1 MGGFIVHDV
10 REHIISY
17 TKRRQQKRS
26 REMVAPF
33 ISDLA
38 DVSYRAPKGYYG
50 IGPKSGGTQRQ
61 KPKREP
67 KRVENNDFEK
77 NNIIDDTEEEDENGG
92 LNIGDETL
100 RNNVLD
106 ITAVKTDDIN
116 TDELEQK
123 EEDGKKNDGWRRSES
138 GTWCYSG
145 LKQRSSCGDR
155 KKLLDQMRNENDSL
169 LNIFEDLTSVET
181 VTFTNGNFL
190 NTELPSPERD
200 DTDTKHNE
208 ITGYIEGLDNIDV
221 SPITEKAEISCNN
234 NGEFVVPQH
243 IMDAFINAGF
253 KKPVLFDPGT
263 GKFHPVVFENVNDTS
278 VFLDQKAVVSDSSV
292 EIIDKKEEKSDSI
305 EEIGEV
311 PAHTQ
316 EENRIQLK
324 SKSDS
329 EVERF
334 GILKY
339 SCGPLKRQNKRACDA
354 TKQSDD
360 ATKQSD
366 DATKQSGDATKQP
379 EPVKQMKQA
388 AVNDGTK
395 QDEKKGPLRHDGKS
409 AKNRTAFTT
418 MPDLNRTAV
427 CGWGDSKD
435 FVCTDTGCSE
445 AFYYPGG
452 LVTHRHYAHRGG
464 WRNWMIESRPL
475 PPTEYPSRNA
485 GEKRTDYVRR
495 VMTHTKDPVSVDGA
509 GDLDLVSH
517 ISDTTCDS
525 DETDDGSVM

>member
-1 MGGFIVHDV
+1 MARSQHT
-10 REHIISY
+10 H
-17 TKRRQQKRS
+17 KRR
-26 REMVAPF
+26 
-33 ISDLA
+33 
-38 DVSYRAPKGYYG
+38 
-50 IGPKSGGTQRQ
+50 T
-61 KPKREP
+61 
-67 KRVENNDFEK
+67 
-77 NNIIDDTEEEDENGG
+77 
-92 LNIGDETL
+92 
-100 RNNVLD
+100 
-106 ITAVKTDDIN
+106 
-116 TDELEQK
+116 
-123 EEDGKKNDGWRRSES
+123 
-138 GTWCYSG
+138 
-145 LKQRSSCGDR
+145 
-155 KKLLDQMRNENDSL
+155 
-169 LNIFEDLTSVET
+169 
-181 VTFTNGNFL
+181 
-190 NTELPSPERD
+190 
-200 DTDTKHNE
+200 
-208 ITGYIEGLDNIDV
+208 
-221 SPITEKAEISCNN
+221 
-234 NGEFVVPQH
+234 EFV
-243 IMDAFINAGF
+243 
-253 KKPVLFDPGT
+253 
-263 GKFHPVVFENVNDTS
+263 
-278 VFLDQKAVVSDSSV
+278 
-292 EIIDKKEEKSDSI
+292 
-305 EEIGEV
+305 
-311 PAHTQ
+311 
-316 EENRIQLK
+316 K

-339 SCGPLKRQNKRACDA
+339 SCGPLKRQNKWAGDA

-395 QDEKKGPLRHDGKS
+395 QDEKKAPLRHDGKS

-427 CGWGDSKD
+427 CGWGNSKD

-464 WRNWMIESRPL
+464 WQDWMIESRPL